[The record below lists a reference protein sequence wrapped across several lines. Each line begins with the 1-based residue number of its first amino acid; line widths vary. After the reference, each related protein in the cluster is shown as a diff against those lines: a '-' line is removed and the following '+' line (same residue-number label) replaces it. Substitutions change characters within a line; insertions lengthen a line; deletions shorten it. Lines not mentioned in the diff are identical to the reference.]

1 MLKIGYLRVSTGEQ
15 RPDRQIDALEAIC
28 DEMHIERVSA
38 VSAKRPV
45 YERVLKKLRPS
56 DTLVVLDLDRA
67 FRSVVDAV
75 TEVEKLR
82 KRGVTL
88 QIVNLAVDTST
99 PAGMLVYTVMSACAE
114 FERRTLIQRT
124 REGLAAA
131 RKRGQRLGRPPK
143 FSASQIEKIRH
154 QHKVQG
160 HTLTKIAKDYGVAP
174 LTVWRSLRR
183 KTADRCAGSATI
195 NP

>member
-1 MLKIGYLRVSTGEQ
+1 MLKIGYLRVSTNEQ

-28 DEMHIERVSA
+28 DEMHVERVSA

-45 YERVLKKLRPS
+45 YERVLKKLRPN

-82 KRGVTL
+82 TRGVQF
-88 QIVNLAVDTST
+88 QIVNLQVDTST
-99 PAGMLVYTVMSACAE
+99 PAGHLVFVVLSAFAE

-143 FSASQIEKIRH
+143 FSAAQISHIRH
-154 QHKVQG
+154 RHEVQG
-160 HTLTKIAKDYGVAP
+160 HTLAMIAADYDVTP
-174 LTVWRSLRR
+174 LTVWRTL
-183 KTADRCAGSATI
+183 KRCQATH
-195 NP
+195 

>member
-15 RPDRQIDALEAIC
+15 RPDRQVDALQEIC

-45 YERVLKKLRPS
+45 YEGVLKKLGPS

-88 QIVNLAVDTST
+88 QIVNLSVDTST

-143 FSASQIEKIRH
+143 FSGAQIAHIRH
-154 QHKVQG
+154 RHEVQG
-160 HTLTKIAKDYGVAP
+160 QTLARIARDYGVAP
-174 LTVWRSLRR
+174 LTVWRSLKRN
-183 KTADRCAGSATI
+183 AENRCSGSATI